1 MQWIDFPP
9 VAEFM
14 DRSGVVRRI
23 YGPTLMGRF
32 EFVDRLNELQEI
44 LGSLDGELGWME
56 VYQQE
61 GRLKNVI
68 DRALALWGV
77 KAKWLAPSQIEQL
90 LFCRGDQPGWLTELM
105 NPAGSAP
112 LTGQQDTEAKTMAQ
126 AIAQVAS
133 ICGSLTEAI
142 ELAGTVPGALLVDVI
157 TASADKKDSA
167 SGSRTPEATKKED
180 WIKANYDR
188 LMANG

>member
-1 MQWIDFPP
+1 MRWIDFPP
-9 VAEFM
+9 VAEFI

-23 YGPTLMGRF
+23 YGPTLIGRF

-44 LGSLDGELGWME
+44 LSSLDGELGWME

-77 KAKWLAPSQIEQL
+77 KAKWLALSQIEQL
-90 LFCRGDQPGWLTELM
+90 LFCRGDQLGWLAELM

-112 LTGQQDTEAKTMAQ
+112 LTDQQDTETRTMAE
-126 AIAQVAS
+126 AIAQIAL

-142 ELAGTVPGALLVDVI
+142 ELAGTVPGTLLVDII

-167 SGSRTPEATKKED
+167 SGGRTPEAEKKED
-180 WIKANYDR
+180 WIKANFDR

>member
-1 MQWIDFPP
+1 MRWIDFPP
-9 VAEFM
+9 VAEFI

-32 EFVDRLNELQEI
+32 EFTDRLAELQEI
-44 LGSLDGELGWME
+44 LASLDGELGWGE

-61 GRLKNVI
+61 GRLKNAI
-68 DRALALWGV
+68 DRALVLWGI

-90 LFCRGDQPGWLTELM
+90 LFCRGEQPGWLTELM
-105 NPAGSAP
+105 NPTSSAP
-112 LTGQQDTEAKTMAQ
+112 AAAQGAEAKTMAE
-126 AIAQVAS
+126 AIAQIAL

-142 ELAGTVPGALLVDVI
+142 ELSGTLPGALLVDIV
-157 TASADKKDSA
+157 TASAGSGAVA
-167 SGSRTPEATKKED
+167 SSKNPEAVRKEE

-188 LMANG
+188 LMA